1 MKNLNKLSR
10 ENMKSIKNWI
20 AGRVYINSKWQ
31 PLVILHLQHAMR
43 IWIHLILILPYLAAK
58 EFAINIAIFKP
69 EDLNKNSCR
78 QTGGNLFINKKII
91 IEILSFLPP
100 AGF

>member
-1 MKNLNKLSR
+1 
-10 ENMKSIKNWI
+10 
-20 AGRVYINSKWQ
+20 
-31 PLVILHLQHAMR
+31 
-43 IWIHLILILPYLAAK
+43 LAAK